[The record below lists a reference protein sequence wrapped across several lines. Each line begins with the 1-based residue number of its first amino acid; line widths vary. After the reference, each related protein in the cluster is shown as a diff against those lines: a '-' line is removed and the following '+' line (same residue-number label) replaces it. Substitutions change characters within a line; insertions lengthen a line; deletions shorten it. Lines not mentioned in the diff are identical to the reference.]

1 MYDLFKEPK
10 LSITIRISRLR
21 WAGHVRRMD
30 EAALPRRIMYVTLT
44 GQRKTGR
51 PKARWREEVGKDARI
66 LGIRSWWSTAMNR
79 EEWRRLLRETRTLR
93 DVEPM
98 MMMNS
103 YFRGK
108 KL

>member
-1 MYDLFKEPK
+1 M
-10 LSITIRISRLR
+10 
-21 WAGHVRRMD
+21 
-30 EAALPRRIMYVTLT
+30 
-44 GQRKTGR
+44 
-51 PKARWREEVGKDARI
+51 
-66 LGIRSWWSTAMNR
+66 LGIRSWWSTAMIR